1 MWKMSNILQKRLWH
15 IFHLFDSISI
25 ILQCE
30 IEDMDERPNKHHNTM
45 IDFEKT
51 VQNEL
56 IRIKAFLNYKKFIGR
71 SGCNCDYC
79 NKIGF
84 EDLKNMCKK
93 GLSYLYM
100 TYEEINTLE
109 ENLQIN
115 EKSDKIFLHRLKML
129 LIKIITV
136 IRKIQN
142 YVSSDVVKIPH
153 HIVKK
158 HWKTLLK
165 KYY

>member
-1 MWKMSNILQKRLWH
+1 MSNILQKRLWH

-25 ILQCE
+25 VLQGE
-30 IEDMDERPNKHHNTM
+30 IEDMDEKPSKHHNTM
-45 IDFEKT
+45 LDFEKT
-51 VQNEL
+51 VQKEL
-56 IRIKAFLNYKKFIGR
+56 IRIKTFLKYKKFIAR

-79 NKIGF
+79 SKIGF
-84 EDLKNMCKK
+84 EDLKSMCIK

-109 ENLQIN
+109 KNLQIN
-115 EKSDKIFLHRLKML
+115 EKSEKIFLHRLKML

-142 YVSSDVVKIPH
+142 YVSPDLAKIPH

-158 HWKTLLK
+158 PWKTLLK

>member
-1 MWKMSNILQKRLWH
+1 MSNILQKRLWH
-15 IFHLFDSISI
+15 IFHWFDSISI

-45 IDFEKT
+45 LDFEKT
-51 VQNEL
+51 VQKEL
-56 IRIKAFLNYKKFIGR
+56 IGIKTFLNYKKFIVR

-79 NKIGF
+79 SKIGF

-100 TYEEINTLE
+100 THEEINTLE
-109 ENLQIN
+109 KNLQIN
-115 EKSDKIFLHRLKML
+115 EKSDKIFLYRLKML
-129 LIKIITV
+129 IIKIITLV
-136 IRKIQN
+136 KKIQN
-142 YVSSDVVKIPH
+142 YVSPDLAKIPH

-158 HWKTLLK
+158 PWTPLLK